1 MINHFW
7 LGQILAIHVN
17 ITTLKFQELM
27 CHVYTHTYIEHIQHI
42 LRPFIIVQRIP
53 GAPGIVGMHN
63 IIVFKDDNN
72 SV

>member
-17 ITTLKFQELM
+17 ITTLKFQVMM
-27 CHVYTHTYIEHIQHI
+27 CHVYTHTYIEHI

-53 GAPGIVGMHN
+53 GAPGIVGMH

-72 SV
+72 SM